1 MTATSENYV
10 IADMQNF
17 EDNPIIITNFRIA
30 SIAFLPFCCLEVA
43 FLVVVCRRKIEDYYL
58 RYSIIFLVASM
69 ALRTLMCMV
78 IVITVI
84 VADENEDSLK
94 LLEFKL
100 QVIQFSVPYY
110 FFFMVFVALFFSAHT
125 FYTGLR
131 NALFPQLRENDD

>member
-1 MTATSENYV
+1 MLTLT
-10 IADMQNF
+10 
-17 EDNPIIITNFRIA
+17 
-30 SIAFLPFCCLEVA
+30 VA
-43 FLVVVCRRKIEDYYL
+43 PVL
-58 RYSIIFLVASM
+58 
-69 ALRTLMCMV
+69 ALRIGRMPIRMLVMVLTLMCMV
-78 IVITVI
+78 IIFAVI